1 MAQPYHADIIPALDR
16 HVPGRLSS
24 KPRDTELTIMN
35 RRLTKLILCTLLMLG
50 FVSGQA
56 AADRLKDLTSIAG
69 VRTNQ
74 LVGYGVVVGLAGTG
88 DGSSGLTLQSL
99 QSMVSQFGLVTDA
112 ANLTAKNAAA
122 VMVTAEMP
130 AFMKPGQRMDV
141 TVSTVGG
148 AKSLRG
154 GMLLMTPLLGADGE
168 TYAIAQG
175 SLVVGGLGVTGND
188 GSSVIVNVPTVGR
201 IPRGAFVERMVETPF
216 QSTDTVLLNL
226 HQGDF
231 STAMRVA
238 DAVNEVFGPDVATP
252 LDAST
257 IKVRAPVDPAQKV
270 SFVSLLENINVDPA
284 RPAAKVIVNSRT
296 GTIVIG
302 GDVKVTPSVVT
313 HGSLTV
319 RINEDKQVT
328 PTANV
333 AQNAQGTVVTPGDP
347 VVADDTEIIIE
358 EEPARAFVF
367 DPGVELSDVVDAI
380 NGVGASPADLV
391 VILEALR
398 EAGALR
404 AEIIVI

>member
-1 MAQPYHADIIPALDR
+1 MTR
-16 HVPGRLSS
+16 
-24 KPRDTELTIMN
+24 M
-35 RRLTKLILCTLLMLG
+35 LIKVVLCTLLILG
-50 FVSGQA
+50 FASAQA
-56 AADRLKDLTSIAG
+56 TADRLKDLTSIAG

-112 ANLTAKNAAA
+112 SNLTAKNAAA

-238 DAVNEVFGPDVATP
+238 DAVNEVFGPSVATP

-333 AQNAQGTVVTPGDP
+333 AQNAQGTIVTPGQP
-347 VVADDTEIIIE
+347 VVTDDTEIIIE

>member
-1 MAQPYHADIIPALDR
+1 
-16 HVPGRLSS
+16 
-24 KPRDTELTIMN
+24 MN
-35 RRLTKLILCTLLMLG
+35 RRLTQLILCILLILG
-50 FVSGQA
+50 CASGQA
-56 AADRLKDLTSIAG
+56 LADRLKDLTSIAG

-130 AFMKPGQRMDV
+130 AFMKPGQKLDV

-201 IPRGAFVERMVETPF
+201 IPRGASIERMVETPF
-216 QSTDTVLLNL
+216 QSTNNVLLNL

-231 STAMRVA
+231 STAMRLA
-238 DAVNEVFGPDVATP
+238 EAVNEVFGPEVATP

-257 IKVRAPVDPAQKV
+257 VKIRAPLDPAQKV
-270 SFVSLLENINVDPA
+270 SFISLLENIEIEPA

-302 GDVKVTPSVVT
+302 GDVRVTPSVVT

-319 RINEDKQVT
+319 RINEDPQVT

-333 AQNAQGTVVTPGDP
+333 AQNAQGTVVTPGQP
-347 VVADDTEIIIE
+347 VVTDDSEIVIE
-358 EEPARAFVF
+358 EEPARAFIF

>member
-1 MAQPYHADIIPALDR
+1 
-16 HVPGRLSS
+16 
-24 KPRDTELTIMN
+24 MN

-333 AQNAQGTVVTPGDP
+333 AQNAQGTVVTPGEP

>member
-1 MAQPYHADIIPALDR
+1 
-16 HVPGRLSS
+16 
-24 KPRDTELTIMN
+24 MN
-35 RRLTKLILCTLLMLG
+35 RMLIKVVLCTLVIFG
-50 FVSGQA
+50 FASAQA

-112 ANLTAKNAAA
+112 SNLTAKNAAA

-141 TVSTVGG
+141 TVSTIGG

-238 DAVNEVFGPDVATP
+238 DAVNEVFGPNVATP

-328 PTANV
+328 PTSNV
-333 AQNAQGTVVTPGDP
+333 AQNAQGTVVTPGQP
-347 VVADDTEIIIE
+347 VVTDDTEIIIE

>member
-1 MAQPYHADIIPALDR
+1 
-16 HVPGRLSS
+16 
-24 KPRDTELTIMN
+24 MN
-35 RRLTKLILCTLLMLG
+35 RRFAKLILCTFLMLG
-50 FVSGQA
+50 FVGEQV

-201 IPRGAFVERMVETPF
+201 IPRGAFVEQMVETPF

-270 SFVSLLENINVDPA
+270 SCVSLLENINVDPA

-333 AQNAQGTVVTPGDP
+333 AQNAQGTVVTPGQP

>member
-1 MAQPYHADIIPALDR
+1 
-16 HVPGRLSS
+16 
-24 KPRDTELTIMN
+24 MN
-35 RRLTKLILCTLLMLG
+35 RMLKKVVLCTLLMFG
-50 FVSGQA
+50 FASAQA

-333 AQNAQGTVVTPGDP
+333 AQNAQGTVVTPGEP
-347 VVADDTEIIIE
+347 VVTDDTEIIIE

>member
-1 MAQPYHADIIPALDR
+1 MIFKIMK
-16 HVPGRLSS
+16 RL
-24 KPRDTELTIMN
+24 
-35 RRLTKLILCTLLMLG
+35 CQVFVTLGL
-50 FVSGQA
+50 FVSLLGQHA
-56 AADRLKDLTSIAG
+56 LADRLKDMTSIAG
-69 VRTNQ
+69 VRSNQ

-112 ANLTAKNAAA
+112 SNLNAKNVAS

-130 AFMKPGQRMDV
+130 AFMKPGQRLDI
-141 TVSTVGG
+141 TVSTISG

-154 GMLLMTPLLGADGE
+154 GTLLMTPMLGADGE

-175 SLVVGGLGVTGND
+175 NLVVGGLGVAGND
-188 GSSVIVNVPTVGR
+188 GSSVIVNIPTVGR
-201 IPRGAFVERMVETPF
+201 IPRGASIEKMVDTPF
-216 QSTDTVLLNL
+216 QSTENVLLNL
-226 HQGDF
+226 HQSDF

-238 DAVNEVFGPDVATP
+238 DAVNEVFGPEVAVP

-270 SFVSLLENINVDPA
+270 SFVSLLENIEVDPA

-302 GDVKVTPSVVT
+302 GDVRVTPSVVT

-328 PTANV
+328 QANNI
-333 AQNAQGTVVTPGDP
+333 AQNDQGVVIAPGEAQVN
-347 VVADDTEIIIE
+347 DDTEIIIE
-358 EEPARAFVF
+358 QEPARAFIF

-380 NGVGASPADLV
+380 NGVGASPADMV
-391 VILEALR
+391 AILEALR
-398 EAGALR
+398 EAGSLR

>member
-1 MAQPYHADIIPALDR
+1 MIFKIMK
-16 HVPGRLSS
+16 RLCQ
-24 KPRDTELTIMN
+24 IFV
-35 RRLTKLILCTLLMLG
+35 TLGL
-50 FVSGQA
+50 FVSLLGQHTL
-56 AADRLKDLTSIAG
+56 ADRLKDMTSIAG
-69 VRTNQ
+69 VRSNQ

-112 ANLTAKNAAA
+112 SNLNAKNVAS

-130 AFMKPGQRMDV
+130 AFMKPGQRLDI
-141 TVSTVGG
+141 TVSTISG

-154 GMLLMTPLLGADGE
+154 GTLLMTPMLGADGE

-175 SLVVGGLGVTGND
+175 NLVVGGLGVAGND
-188 GSSVIVNVPTVGR
+188 GSSVIVNIPTVGR
-201 IPRGAFVERMVETPF
+201 IPRGASIEKMVDTPF
-216 QSTDTVLLNL
+216 QSTENVLLNL
-226 HQGDF
+226 HQSDF

-238 DAVNEVFGPDVATP
+238 DAVNEVFGPEVAVP

-270 SFVSLLENINVDPA
+270 SFVSLLENIEVDPA

-302 GDVKVTPSVVT
+302 GDVRVTPSVVT

-328 PTANV
+328 QANNI
-333 AQNAQGTVVTPGDP
+333 AQNDQGVVIAPGEAQVN
-347 VVADDTEIIIE
+347 DDTEIIIE
-358 EEPARAFVF
+358 QEPARAFIF

-380 NGVGASPADLV
+380 NGVGASPADMV
-391 VILEALR
+391 AILEALR
-398 EAGALR
+398 EAGSLR

>member
-1 MAQPYHADIIPALDR
+1 
-16 HVPGRLSS
+16 
-24 KPRDTELTIMN
+24 
-35 RRLTKLILCTLLMLG
+35 
-50 FVSGQA
+50 
-56 AADRLKDLTSIAG
+56 
-69 VRTNQ
+69 
-74 LVGYGVVVGLAGTG
+74 
-88 DGSSGLTLQSL
+88 
-99 QSMVSQFGLVTDA
+99 
-112 ANLTAKNAAA
+112 
-122 VMVTAEMP
+122 
-130 AFMKPGQRMDV
+130 
-141 TVSTVGG
+141 
-148 AKSLRG
+148 
-154 GMLLMTPLLGADGE
+154 MTPLLGADE

-201 IPRGAFVERMVETPF
+201 IPRGANVERMVETPF

-238 DAVNEVFGPDVATP
+238 EAVNEVFGPDVATP

-333 AQNAQGTVVTPGDP
+333 AQNTQGTVVTPGQP
-347 VVADDTEIIIE
+347 VVTDDTEIVIE

-391 VILEALR
+391 VILAAR
-398 EAGALR
+398 SRCPSAGHRNLGSP
-404 AEIIVI
+404 ELNLNLPHD

>member
-1 MAQPYHADIIPALDR
+1 MMTR
-16 HVPGRLSS
+16 VMTNRLM
-24 KPRDTELTIMN
+24 KGVA
-35 RRLTKLILCTLLMLG
+35 RLGVLLCLAIGL
-50 FVSGQA
+50 A
-56 AADRLKDLTSIAG
+56 ASPVMADRLKDMTSIAG
-69 VRTNQ
+69 VRSNQ

-88 DGSSGLTLQSL
+88 DGNSGLTLQSL

-112 ANLTAKNAAA
+112 ASLNAKNVAA

-130 AFMKPGQRMDV
+130 AFMKPGQRLDV

-148 AKSLRG
+148 SKSLRG
-154 GMLLMTPLLGADGE
+154 GTLLMTPMLGADGE

-175 SLVVGGLGVTGND
+175 NLVVGGLGVTGND
-188 GSSVIVNVPTVGR
+188 GSSVIVNIPTVGR
-201 IPRGAFVERMVETPF
+201 IPRGASIEKMVDTPF
-216 QSTDTVLLNL
+216 QSTDNVLLNL
-226 HQGDF
+226 HQSDF

-238 DAVNEVFGPDVATP
+238 DAVNEVFGPEVAVP

-270 SFVSLLENINVDPA
+270 SFVSLLENIEVDPA

-302 GDVKVTPSVVT
+302 GDVRVTPSVVT

-328 PTANV
+328 QTNTV
-333 AQNAQGTVVTPGDP
+333 TQNQQGAVIAPGQAE
-347 VVADDTEIIIE
+347 VNDDTEIIIE
-358 EEPARAFVF
+358 QEPVRAFVF
-367 DPGVELSDVVDAI
+367 DMGVELSDVVDAI
-380 NGVGASPADLV
+380 NGVGASPADMV
-391 VILEALR
+391 AILEALR
-398 EAGALR
+398 EAGSLR

>member
-1 MAQPYHADIIPALDR
+1 
-16 HVPGRLSS
+16 
-24 KPRDTELTIMN
+24 MN

-50 FVSGQA
+50 FASGQA
-56 AADRLKDLTSIAG
+56 AADRLKDLTTIGG

-74 LVGYGVVVGLAGTG
+74 LVGYGIVVGLAGTG

-238 DAVNEVFGPDVATP
+238 DAVNEVFGVDVATP

-257 IKVRAPVDPAQKV
+257 IKVRAPIDPAQKV

-319 RINEDKQVT
+319 RINEDQQVT

-333 AQNAQGTVVTPGDP
+333 AQNAQNTVVTPGQP
-347 VVADDTEIIIE
+347 VVTDDSEIVIE
-358 EEPARAFVF
+358 EEPAQAFIF